1 MGLKF
6 QLEPNYFEKRSNGQ
20 NSAFENHII
29 IVEKAFNKFDLI
41 LKKEAYVKTFS
52 VLNWMSLSTLEK
64 ESHSL
69 SNCVICASKFYEIQ
83 RTFLL
88 KSFFEISKADHEKEN
103 VSSKVTSLQ
112 HN

>member
-41 LKKEAYVKTFS
+41 SKKEAYVKTFFS
-52 VLNWMSLSTLEK
+52 IKLD
-64 ESHSL
+64 
-69 SNCVICASKFYEIQ
+69 VIVHIGK
-83 RTFLL
+83 R
-88 KSFFEISKADHEKEN
+88 KSFF
-103 VSSKVTSLQ
+103 VQLCYLCFQVL
-112 HN
+112 